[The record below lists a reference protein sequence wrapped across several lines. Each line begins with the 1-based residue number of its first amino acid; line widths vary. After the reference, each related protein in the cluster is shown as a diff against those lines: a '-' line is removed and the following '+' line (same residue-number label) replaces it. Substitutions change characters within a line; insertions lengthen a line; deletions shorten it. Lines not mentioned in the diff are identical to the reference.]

1 VPEDLRELV
10 IVGSGPSG
18 LTAAIYAARANLRP
32 VVIEGVGAGGQ
43 LMLTTDVENYPG
55 FPDGILGPE
64 LMMKFRE
71 QAERF
76 GAEFVTA
83 DADRVD
89 LSGSPFGVWVGDREF
104 RSHAVIVSTGAT
116 ARMLGIPSEQR
127 LLGHGVSTCATCD
140 GFFFRNKDLAIVGG
154 GDSAIEEAIFLTRFA
169 TTVTIVHRREELRA
183 SKIMQERAF
192 ANDKIRFRWNAVV
205 EEVVGDGTVDGVLVR
220 DTITGETSTLPVQG
234 LFVAIGHDP
243 TTRLFRGQSSRPATC
258 RTTCTA
264 RPSPPR
270 APAAWPRSR
279 RSGGSRHV
287 TTLPGRRGRPSPD
300 APGRNLRSP
309 AMVAP
314 VTTLRHAPHL
324 SAHRHLV
331 PEGDGSFIEKG
342 TPVGKHIV
350 TVSDATFDET
360 IGGADTPVL
369 VDFWAEWCG
378 PCQMIAP
385 TLEEIAAE
393 HEGKLKIAKLN
404 VDENPNTAMRFNVMS
419 IPTLL
424 VFQPGDTSKEARRLV
439 GAKGKAQLLQDLAEF
454 VA

>member
-76 GAEFVTA
+76 GAEFITA

-89 LSGSPFGVWVGDREF
+89 LSESPFGVWVGDREF
-104 RSHAVIVSTGAT
+104 RSHSVIVSTGAT

-154 GDSAIEEAIFLTRFA
+154 GDSAIEEAVFLTRFA

-205 EEVVGDGTVDGVLVR
+205 EEVVGDGTVDGVLLR
-220 DTITGETSTLPVQG
+220 DTVNGETSTLPVQG

-243 TTRLFRGQSSRPATC
+243 TTKLFRGQ
-258 RTTCTA
+258 
-264 RPSPPR
+264 
-270 APAAWPRSR
+270 
-279 RSGGSRHV
+279 
-287 TTLPGRRGRPSPD
+287 LELD
-300 APGRNLRSP
+300 EN
-309 AMVAP
+309 
-314 VTTLRHAPHL
+314 
-324 SAHRHLV
+324 
-331 PEGDGSFIEKG
+331 DY
-342 TPVGKHIV
+342 IV
-350 TVSDATFDET
+350 TAPDSTRTSIDGVFAAGDVQDHVYRQAITAAGSGCMAAIE
-360 IGGADTPVL
+360 
-369 VDFWAEWCG
+369 AERW
-378 PCQMIAP
+378 
-385 TLEEIAAE
+385 L
-393 HEGKLKIAKLN
+393 
-404 VDENPNTAMRFNVMS
+404 
-419 IPTLL
+419 
-424 VFQPGDTSKEARRLV
+424 EARHHAAGTAGAAV
-439 GAKGKAQLLQDLAEF
+439 G
-454 VA
+454 